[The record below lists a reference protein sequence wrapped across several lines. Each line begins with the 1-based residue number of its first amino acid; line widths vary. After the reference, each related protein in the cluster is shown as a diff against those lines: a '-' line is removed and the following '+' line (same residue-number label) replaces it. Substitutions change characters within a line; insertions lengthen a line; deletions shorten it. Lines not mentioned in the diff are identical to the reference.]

1 MGLRGSGR
9 RTQVCSLQK
18 DGEPDQWTEDKWGD
32 RMHRWEKGL
41 GHWEARGKCN
51 SLGGLENTTKSKT
64 HVGFPNVYNV
74 VCLNIPCSYLNIF
87 FHITGE
93 KGGCWPYP
101 QIHSHA
107 TEHARFFCQNS
118 GSEMSPF
125 HTSVSLQRHGSPTA
139 DIEPAIWKDI
149 ESEACKWWWNAKLLK

>member
-1 MGLRGSGR
+1 MNRREVRGPHA
-9 RTQVCSLQK
+9 QV
-18 DGEPDQWTEDKWGD
+18 GEGSWP
-32 RMHRWEKGL
+32 
-41 GHWEARGKCN
+41 
-51 SLGGLENTTKSKT
+51 LGGKREMQFTRWTRKSKT
-64 HVGFPNVYNV
+64 HVCFPNVYNV

-107 TEHARFFCQNS
+107 TEHARFCCQNS

-149 ESEACKWWWNAKLLK
+149 ESEACK